1 MKRLSS
7 SSSRVTNREVAKGAK
22 CDCKDI
28 ATLLIQVSVAFLIKV
43 SNLNKDENITHVFSC
58 LLEIVH

>member
-1 MKRLSS
+1 M
-7 SSSRVTNREVAKGAK
+7 TNREVAKGAK